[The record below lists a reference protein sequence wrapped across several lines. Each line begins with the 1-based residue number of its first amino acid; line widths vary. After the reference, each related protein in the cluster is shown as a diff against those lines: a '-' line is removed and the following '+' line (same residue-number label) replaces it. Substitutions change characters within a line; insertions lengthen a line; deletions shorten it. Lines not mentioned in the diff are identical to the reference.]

1 MEKIALR
8 TTVQYDTIRDRDTCK
23 FMMQTKGGER

>member
-1 MEKIALR
+1 MGKIALR
-8 TTVQYDTIRDRDTCK
+8 TTVEYDTIRDRDTCR